1 MTIPEPPRRPASAAD
16 ASATET
22 SVADASVTEATD
34 AAAVADAPN
43 RDGWWRRNRLALL
56 AVAVLVP
63 VIGLGIPR
71 FEWQIGYSMAPAQT
85 PVEVADEGTLD
96 LRDAT
101 WGPIRS
107 DEIDDLTG
115 LDMPPDTKLIAAVIP
130 VDPDAGSKVA
140 CNPPRLVQ
148 QSTGRE
154 WKPVRSEIGIPYA
167 AEERDTCDS
176 TTTEPYQLVVGF
188 VLPEDVSGPFWLEVT
203 SLTDPT
209 FVRFSIDP

>member
-1 MTIPEPPRRPASAAD
+1 MTIPEPPRRPASDAETSVTD
-16 ASATET
+16 ASATVK
-22 SVADASVTEATD
+22 SD
-34 AAAVADAPN
+34 AAPVPGAPSSG
-43 RDGWWRRNRLALL
+43 GWWRRNRLALL

-71 FEWQIGYSMAPAQT
+71 FEWQIGFSMAPAQT
-85 PVEVADEGTLD
+85 AVEVADEGTLD

-130 VDPDAGSKVA
+130 VDPDDGSKVA
-140 CNPPRLVQ
+140 CNAPRLVQ

-154 WKPVRSEIGIPYA
+154 WKPVRSEVGIPFA
-167 AEERDTCDS
+167 AEEPDTCNS
-176 TTTEPYQLVVGF
+176 ATTEPYQLVVGF
-188 VLPEDVSGPFWLEVT
+188 VLPEDVSGPFWLDVT
-203 SLTDPT
+203 SFTDPR